1 MESFLEKLNAPDND
15 ENINSSEDIC
25 LIGCEP
31 LDNTQIKLE
40 CNHSFNY
47 INLSCN
53 HKFNYQHIFKD
64 AVKQKYH
71 INKYKTSILKTNE
84 LRCPYCRNVQEKLL
98 PYKKYENVERVHG
111 VNAPFKYT
119 MKTHK
124 CAYVYRRGKNK
135 GEICN
140 KECDE
145 PFCNAH
151 AKYYSS

>member
-47 INLSCN
+47 INLY
-53 HKFNYQHIFKD
+53 HD
-64 AVKQKYH
+64 ACFQQKNVKYAA
-71 INKYKTSILKTNE
+71 YILKVNQ

-119 MKTHK
+119 MKTPK